1 MGLYL
6 GGLIIGMI
14 IAFEILGI
22 FRWAF
27 IYLGGL
33 LLEFYHVNSRN
44 GIEREEV
51 FYLNKLLNLNIPQF
65 F

>member
-1 MGLYL
+1 MGFYL
-6 GGLIIGMI
+6 SGV
-14 IAFEILGI
+14 
-22 FRWAF
+22 
-27 IYLGGL
+27 L

-51 FYLNKLLNLNIPQF
+51 FYLNKLLNLNIHQF

>member
-1 MGLYL
+1 M
-6 GGLIIGMI
+6 IGMI

-22 FRWAF
+22 FWWAF

-51 FYLNKLLNLNIPQF
+51 FYLNKLLNLNIHQF